1 MSLRAVNLNLIPVL
15 RALLRYQSIS
25 DAAAAVHLSQP
36 TVSVALARL
45 RETLGDPLL
54 VRVGRKMELTQRARD
69 LIKPVE
75 DACDALEAV
84 LMAPAF
90 DASLAMR
97 SFSIATSD
105 HMAALLG
112 PPLIA
117 ALARQSPGITPH
129 FIGYTG
135 DMGVRH
141 RLGEVD
147 LTIMPR
153 QMIELFGYQELR
165 IKHLFSEE
173 FVDVIGPRHE
183 LASSEKVTA
192 AEAALYPRA
201 IFSPAVQR
209 PENFGQAY
217 GIPGPA
223 DGAFGVPPIIA
234 AKFEQLMP
242 LLMMAALGDMIVTIP
257 RYLALRL
264 QSFFG
269 LRIIGETLPPIDICL
284 TWSPILETDPAHRWF
299 RTLLAEIA
307 ASEVR
312 SICQGRIRD
321 TASCA
326 RMDSWPVRASAI
338 AGAA

>member
-25 DAAAAVHLSQP
+25 DAAEAVHLSQP

-84 LMAPAF
+84 LMAPEF
-90 DASLAMR
+90 NPSLAVR
-97 SFSIATSD
+97 TFSIATSD
-105 HMAALLG
+105 HMSALLG

-117 ALARQSPGITPH
+117 ALARQSPRITVH
-129 FIGYTG
+129 FMGYTA

-153 QMIELFGYQELR
+153 QVIELFGYQELR
-165 IKHLFSEE
+165 IKHLFRED
-173 FVDVIGPRHE
+173 FVDVIGPSHK
-183 LASSEKVTA
+183 LAGKPRVTGL
-192 AEAALYPRA
+192 EAALYPRA
-201 IFSPAVQR
+201 IFAPTVQLR
-209 PENFGQAY
+209 EIFGQAY
-217 GIPGPA
+217 GIPGA
-223 DGAFGVPPIIA
+223 TDGTFGSQPSIA
-234 AKFEQLMP
+234 AKFDQLMP

-264 QSFFG
+264 QAFFG
-269 LRIIGETLPPIDICL
+269 LRIIGESVPPIDVCL

-307 ASEVR
+307 TSEVR
-312 SICQGRIRD
+312 SICLQD
-321 TASCA
+321 E
-326 RMDSWPVRASAI
+326 WPESMSTQIDRREIFALERERLK
-338 AGAA
+338 

>member
-1 MSLRAVNLNLIPVL
+1 MSLRAVNLNFIPVL

-25 DAAAAVHLSQP
+25 EAAAAVNLSQP

-54 VRVGRKMELTQRARD
+54 VRVGRRMELTKRARD

-75 DACDALEAV
+75 DACDALEAA
-84 LMAPAF
+84 LMTPLF
-90 DASLAMR
+90 DASLAVR
-97 SFSIATSD
+97 SFSISTSD
-105 HMAALLG
+105 HISALLG
-112 PPLIA
+112 PPLVA
-117 ALARQSPGITPH
+117 ALARQAPGITPH
-129 FIGYTG
+129 FIGYTA

-153 QMIELFGYQELR
+153 QMVELFGYQELR
-165 IKHLFSEE
+165 IKHLFKEE
-173 FVDVIGPRHE
+173 FVDVIGPRHK
-183 LASSEKVTA
+183 LAAQERVTA
-192 AEAALYPRA
+192 AEAALYKRA
-201 IFSPAVQR
+201 IFSPSVQLR
-209 PENFGQAY
+209 ETFGQAY
-217 GIPGPA
+217 GIPGPS
-223 DGAFGVPPIIA
+223 DGAFGTQPSIA

-264 QSFFG
+264 QGYFG

-284 TWSPILETDPAHRWF
+284 SWSPILETDPAHRWF

-307 ASEVR
+307 ISEVK
-312 SICQGRIRD
+312 SICLNIETPDLVPAETTGNQN
-321 TASCA
+321 
-326 RMDSWPVRASAI
+326 
-338 AGAA
+338 

>member
-25 DAAAAVHLSQP
+25 DAAAAVNLSQP

-54 VRVGRKMELTQRARD
+54 VRVGRQMELTQRARD

-90 DASLAMR
+90 DPSLAVR

-112 PPLIA
+112 PPLTA

-129 FIGYTG
+129 FIGYTA

-165 IKHLFSEE
+165 IKHLFKEE
-173 FVDVIGPRHE
+173 FVDVIGPRHK
-183 LASSEKVTA
+183 LAAKENVTA
-192 AEAALYPRA
+192 IEAAAYPHA
-201 IFSPAVQR
+201 IFSPAIQR
-209 PENFGQAY
+209 PEAFGQAY

-223 DGAFGVPPIIA
+223 DSAFPAQPIIA

-242 LLMMAALGDMIVTIP
+242 LLMMAALGDLIVTIP

-264 QSFFG
+264 QGFFG
-269 LRIIGETLPPIDICL
+269 LKIIVETLPPIDICL

-299 RTLLAEIA
+299 RSLLAEIA
-307 ASEVR
+307 VSEVK
-312 SICQGRIRD
+312 SICLHREAPD
-321 TASCA
+321 LVLSH
-326 RMDSWPVRASAI
+326 I
-338 AGAA
+338 AA

>member
-25 DAAAAVHLSQP
+25 EAAAAVNLSQP

-54 VRVGRKMELTQRARD
+54 VRVGRQMELTQRARD

-90 DASLAMR
+90 DPSLAVR

-112 PPLIA
+112 PPLTA

-129 FIGYTG
+129 FIGYTA

-165 IKHLFSEE
+165 IKHLFKEE
-173 FVDVIGPRHE
+173 FVDVIGPRHK
-183 LASSEKVTA
+183 LAAKENVTA
-192 AEAALYPRA
+192 IEAAAYPHA
-201 IFSPAVQR
+201 IFSPAIQR
-209 PENFGQAY
+209 PEAFGQAY
-217 GIPGPA
+217 GIPGPS
-223 DGAFGVPPIIA
+223 DGAFPATPIIA

-242 LLMMAALGDMIVTIP
+242 LLMMAALGDLIVTIP

-264 QSFFG
+264 QGFFG
-269 LRIIGETLPPIDICL
+269 LKIIVETLPPIDICL

-299 RTLLAEIA
+299 RSLLAEIA

-312 SICQGRIRD
+312 SICLHRESPD
-321 TASCA
+321 LVLSH
-326 RMDSWPVRASAI
+326 I
-338 AGAA
+338 AA

>member
-1 MSLRAVNLNLIPVL
+1 M
-15 RALLRYQSIS
+15 
-25 DAAAAVHLSQP
+25 
-36 TVSVALARL
+36 ARL

-75 DACDALEAV
+75 DACDALEAM
-84 LMAPAF
+84 LIAPVF
-90 DASLAMR
+90 DASLALR
-97 SFSIATSD
+97 SFTISTSD

-117 ALARQSPGITPH
+117 ALAVQSPGITPH
-129 FIGYTG
+129 FIGYTA

-153 QMIELFGYQELR
+153 QFIELFGYQELR

-173 FVDVIGPRHE
+173 FVDVIGPAHK
-183 LASSEKVTA
+183 LASKEKVTA
-192 AEAALYPRA
+192 VEAASYPRA
-201 IFSPAVQR
+201 IFSPSVQLR
-209 PENFGQAY
+209 ETFGQAY
-217 GIPGPA
+217 GIPGPC
-223 DGAFGVPPIIA
+223 DSAFGARPTIA

-264 QSFFG
+264 QGFFG
-269 LRIIGETLPPIDICL
+269 LRIIGEMLPPIDICL

-299 RTLLAEIA
+299 RNLLAEIVA
-307 ASEVR
+307 FEVR
-312 SICQGRIRD
+312 SIC
-321 TASCA
+321 ASN
-326 RMDSWPVRASAI
+326 
-338 AGAA
+338 